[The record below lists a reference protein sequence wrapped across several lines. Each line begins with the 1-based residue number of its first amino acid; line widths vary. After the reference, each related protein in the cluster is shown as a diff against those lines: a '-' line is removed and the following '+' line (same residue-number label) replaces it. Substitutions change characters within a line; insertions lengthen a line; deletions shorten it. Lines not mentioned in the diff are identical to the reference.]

1 MGFNKRIV
9 HKENVIKTPEERLE
23 RLFTADA
30 LIMDEWTGKFLEL
43 YNKGHKKEEIIEILD
58 NGNDRFLE

>member
-9 HKENVIKTPEERLE
+9 HKENVIKTPEEQLE

-30 LIMDEWTGKFLEL
+30 LIMDEWSSKFLK
-43 YNKGHKKEEIIEILD
+43 YHKSGHHKKDIIQIL
-58 NGNDRFLE
+58 NN